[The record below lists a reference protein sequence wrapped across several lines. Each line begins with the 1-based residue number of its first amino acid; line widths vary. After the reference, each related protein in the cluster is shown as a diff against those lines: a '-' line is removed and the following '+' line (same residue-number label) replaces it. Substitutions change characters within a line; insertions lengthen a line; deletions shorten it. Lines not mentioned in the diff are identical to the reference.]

1 MACQTAEMVEV
12 ASPPVHRR
20 TSWVGFHA
28 VFAAVAV
35 AVLLIPVPALGL
47 RVLALVVIY
56 NVALP
61 VFARRTDDDVLW
73 VTWVVLAPM
82 SVLMVLPDWF
92 LSAVLGTLRFPDTG
106 APYIGTMPL
115 FMAGMWAIAL
125 IPVMLLGTWVE
136 QVRGPAA
143 GFSAAA
149 GSGLLLFMAA
159 ERLAPLLPL
168 WGPVGVAE
176 VAGVAVYVLLP
187 ELALCLASF
196 ELVRGA
202 RARPVALTIGMIIAI
217 PFMYL
222 GMLATGYQFLG

>member
-125 IPVMLLGTWVE
+125 IPVMLLAPGWSRFA
-136 QVRGPAA
+136 VRLQASQRPPGRGFCCSWPRKGWRLCFRCGSRWESPRSQGWRSTSCCRSSPCAWPVSSWCAGP
-143 GFSAAA
+143 
-149 GSGLLLFMAA
+149 
-159 ERLAPLLPL
+159 ER
-168 WGPVGVAE
+168 
-176 VAGVAVYVLLP
+176 
-187 ELALCLASF
+187 
-196 ELVRGA
+196 VRW
-202 RARPVALTIGMIIAI
+202 R
-217 PFMYL
+217 
-222 GMLATGYQFLG
+222 

>member
-106 APYIGTMPL
+106 APYIGWESPRSQGWRSTSCCRSSPCAWPVSSWC
-115 FMAGMWAIAL
+115 AG
-125 IPVMLLGTWVE
+125 PE
-136 QVRGPAA
+136 RVRW
-143 GFSAAA
+143 
-149 GSGLLLFMAA
+149 
-159 ERLAPLLPL
+159 R
-168 WGPVGVAE
+168 
-176 VAGVAVYVLLP
+176 
-187 ELALCLASF
+187 
-196 ELVRGA
+196 
-202 RARPVALTIGMIIAI
+202 
-217 PFMYL
+217 
-222 GMLATGYQFLG
+222 